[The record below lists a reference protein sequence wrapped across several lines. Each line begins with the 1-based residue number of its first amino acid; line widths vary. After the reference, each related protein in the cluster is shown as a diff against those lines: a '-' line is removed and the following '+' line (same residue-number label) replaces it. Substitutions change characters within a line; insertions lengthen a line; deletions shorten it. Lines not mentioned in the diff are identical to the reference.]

1 VQEDVDS
8 SCMEIEE
15 TDVLIEGTNPFG
27 VVLSS
32 KLKIRG
38 LLKRA
43 HPYDAECRG
52 EKTLDDIRKAQ
63 GGQDTLF
70 DLNQGRGIGRYI
82 PDKLDRRYLSEVW
95 CSPIIIDVRRPP
107 RGRSK
112 YKLGVLR

>member
-1 VQEDVDS
+1 MQEKVDT

-32 KLKIRG
+32 KLKIRE

-52 EKTLDDIRKAQ
+52 EKTLDDIRKPKEVRTHYLILSRGAELV
-63 GGQDTLF
+63 DTSLT
-70 DLNQGRGIGRYI
+70 NGTEGIC
-82 PDKLDRRYLSEVW
+82 RR
-95 CSPIIIDVRRPP
+95 C
-107 RGRSK
+107 GAHRS
-112 YKLGVLR
+112 